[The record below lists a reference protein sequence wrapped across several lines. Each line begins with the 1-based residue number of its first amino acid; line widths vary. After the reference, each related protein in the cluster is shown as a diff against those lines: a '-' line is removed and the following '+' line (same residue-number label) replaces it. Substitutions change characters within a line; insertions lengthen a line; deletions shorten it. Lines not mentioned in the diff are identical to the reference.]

1 MEVRKEGIVNT
12 NTGISLYISP
22 NELQLGQVIGHGS
35 SGVVYAA
42 RHVPTGTLIA
52 LKVTARQAINIY
64 ERERRKQMAN
74 DLKALDE
81 ITCPYFVKYFGAYFE
96 EGVVKIAMELMDVGS
111 IRRIVKAI
119 EGRPEPTVP
128 EPILHYI
135 ALATLQALHYIH
147 RVKHMMHRDI
157 KPDNILVNSA
167 GEIKVSDFGV
177 SKELG
182 STAALCNTFVGTFA
196 YMSPERIE
204 KNNYSFP
211 GDIWSVGIL
220 LIELARGVYP
230 YPSTRTIIE
239 VLENLRN
246 LPAPSLPRNGMYSL
260 YFCDFIDR
268 W

>member
-1 MEVRKEGIVNT
+1 MNT
-12 NTGISLYISP
+12 NTGVSLYINPS
-22 NELQLGQVIGHGS
+22 ELELGQVIGHGS

-42 RHVPTGTLIA
+42 RHVPTGTFIA
-52 LKVTARQAINIY
+52 LKVTAKQSINVY
-64 ERERRKQMAN
+64 ERERRKQLVN

-81 ITCPYFVKYFGAYFE
+81 IACPHFVKYFGAFFE
-96 EGVVKIAMELMDVGS
+96 EGVVKIAMELMDLGS
-111 IRRIVKAI
+111 IRRIIKAV

-128 EPILHYI
+128 EAVVQYI
-135 ALATLQALHYIH
+135 AQSTLQALLYFHK
-147 RVKHMMHRDI
+147 VKHMVHRDI
-157 KPDNILVNSA
+157 KPDNILVNSN

-177 SKELG
+177 SRELG

-211 GDIWSVGIL
+211 GDIWSVGL
-220 LIELARGVYP
+220 LLVEMLRGFYP

-246 LPAPSLPRNGMYSL
+246 LPPPSLPRNGLYSPEV
-260 YFCDFIDR
+260 CDFVDS